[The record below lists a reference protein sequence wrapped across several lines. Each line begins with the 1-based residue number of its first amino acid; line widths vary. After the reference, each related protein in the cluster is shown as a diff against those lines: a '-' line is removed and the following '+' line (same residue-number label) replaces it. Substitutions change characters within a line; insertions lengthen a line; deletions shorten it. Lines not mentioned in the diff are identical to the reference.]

1 VALGASQDDGEE
13 LDLDDGEVLIRK
25 GKANH
30 FVGSISDGGR
40 LRLTNRRLI
49 FRAHRVNLARV
60 SGTIAVAD
68 VVDFVTGRAPTD
80 LTLVLTDGKTERF
93 ALWHRRH
100 WIADIKAAAEEA
112 RVYRA

>member
-1 VALGASQDDGEE
+1 MEE
-13 LDLDDGEVLIRK
+13 RAGLDDAGDIDLEGGEVLIRK

-49 FRAHRVNLARV
+49 FRAHRVNLTRV
-60 SGTIAVAD
+60 SGSIAVAD

-80 LTLVLTDGKTERF
+80 LTLVLADGTTERF
-93 ALWHRRH
+93 ALWHRRD
-100 WIADIKAAAEEA
+100 WIADIRAAAEQA
-112 RVYRA
+112 RG